1 MYEHFWKRLIDI
13 VLSTIGIIVAGI
25 PMLVVA
31 LIIKIDSPG
40 PVFFKQKRVGKNKKF
55 FTIIKFRSMPVTVP
69 KDMPTH
75 QFKAE
80 NVLSKWQKFIRK
92 SSIDELPQLFCIWI
106 GTMTIVGPRPAL
118 WNQDDLVAERD
129 KYGANDIKPG
139 LTGWAQIHGR
149 DEIEIPLKAKYDG
162 EYTAKLKQGGF
173 VAFAFDM
180 KCFFKSIFSVLKR
193 DGVVEGGTGAMSKE
207 KVDAA

>member
-13 VLSTIGIIVAGI
+13 VLSTLGIIVLAI

-31 LIIKIDSPG
+31 IIIKIDSPG

-69 KDMPTH
+69 
-75 QFKAE
+75 
-80 NVLSKWQKFIRK
+80 N
-92 SSIDELPQLFCIWI
+92 
-106 GTMTIVGPRPAL
+106 PAL

-173 VAFAFDM
+173 KAFAFDIM
-180 KCFFKSIFSVLKR
+180 CFFKSIFSVLKH
-193 DGVVEGGTGAMSKE
+193 DGVVEGGTGAIAEE
-207 KVDAA
+207 KADTL

>member
-13 VLSTIGIIVAGI
+13 VLSGIGIIIAAI

-173 VAFAFDM
+173 VAFVFDI

-193 DGVVEGGTGAMSKE
+193 DGVVEGGTGAISKE
-207 KVDAA
+207 KADVT